1 MGDATA
7 SPRVRDT
14 APSSFHLCS
23 DPLPSPHKEMAS
35 AAQLAALRQ
44 ETFWANRSEVN
55 DAERDYYAA
64 KSGAKVDNLAGMTG
78 QANKQLTEKMKKLES
93 ENKALKKVTE
103 DLKSLVLKLEGRVEK
118 LEKGGGGA
126 TTDGTSSKPAAEED
140 DDDDVDLFGSD
151 DDEEEES
158 AEAKRVREER
168 LAAYHAKKSKKPA
181 LIAKT
186 SVLLDC
192 KPWDDETDMN
202 KMLKEIKTIQMD
214 GLVWGASKLVPV
226 GYGINK
232 LQIICVVEDEK
243 VSIDELQEKI
253 TDIEDYVQSCDVAAM
268 NKI

>member
-1 MGDATA
+1 MGICIRPVNNRTTAATA
-7 SPRVRDT
+7 TPLHRFST
-14 APSSFHLCS
+14 FLLSSAVFTFPVNS
-23 DPLPSPHKEMAS
+23 KMAT

-78 QANKQLTEKMKKLES
+78 QANKQ
-93 ENKALKKVTE
+93 VTE

-126 TTDGTSSKPAAEED
+126 TTNGTSSKPAAEED

-186 SVLLDC
+186 
-192 KPWDDETDMN
+192 P
-202 KMLKEIKTIQMD
+202 
-214 GLVWGASKLVPV
+214 
-226 GYGINK
+226 
-232 LQIICVVEDEK
+232 
-243 VSIDELQEKI
+243 
-253 TDIEDYVQSCDVAAM
+253 
-268 NKI
+268 

>member
-1 MGDATA
+1 MGHIQSWKDGGDGSAVAKKVAT
-7 SPRVRDT
+7 P
-14 APSSFHLCS
+14 
-23 DPLPSPHKEMAS
+23 AS
-35 AAQLAALRQ
+35 A
-44 ETFWANRSEVN
+44 
-55 DAERDYYAA
+55 
-64 KSGAKVDNLAGMTG
+64 
-78 QANKQLTEKMKKLES
+78 
-93 ENKALKKVTE
+93 
-103 DLKSLVLKLEGRVEK
+103 
-118 LEKGGGGA
+118 
-126 TTDGTSSKPAAEED
+126 D
-140 DDDDVDLFGSD
+140 DDDDVDLFGS

-168 LAAYHAKKSKKPA
+168 LAAYHAKN
-181 LIAKT
+181 

-253 TDIEDYVQSCDVAAM
+253 TDFEDYVQSCDVAAM